1 LSADQVTA
9 EDKEKIDPDPAE
21 TMHVAGQREAHDA
34 RVIKDDDD
42 DRESAEKIETGLAL
56 TVCEARVNLG
66 SERVACGM

>member
-1 LSADQVTA
+1 
-9 EDKEKIDPDPAE
+9 
-21 TMHVAGQREAHDA
+21 MHVAGQREAHDA

-42 DRESAEKIETGLAL
+42 DRESAEKIETGLAF